1 MKQCYILGT
10 ETLSKVQI
18 HNFRTAVLQLY
29 NDGVRDFYLTT
40 ASEFDL
46 QATELMRQLKH
57 TQKDIRLFLV
67 VPYHKTNFQIIP
79 PYDFDDIYFP
89 TLDGISPDRFWEHT
103 QNTMMRDSQYT
114 IVHMDNNIIINKNY
128 KMSEQE
134 IPGTIFQG

>member
-1 MKQCYILGT
+1 MKQCYIWGT
-10 ETLSKVQI
+10 EILSKFQI
-18 HNFRTAVLQLY
+18 HNFTTAVLQLY
-29 NDGVRDFYLTT
+29 NNGVRDFYLT
-40 ASEFDL
+40 AVNEFDL
-46 QATELMRQLKH
+46 QAADLMRQLKH
-57 TQKDIRLFLV
+57 KRNDIRLFLV
-67 VPYHKTNFQIIP
+67 VPYSKTNFQIIP

-89 TLDGISPDRFWEHT
+89 PLDGISPDQYWEYT

>member
-10 ETLSKVQI
+10 ETLSELQAN
-18 HNFRTAVLQLY
+18 NFKIAVLQLY
-29 NDGVRDFYLTT
+29 NDGVRDFYLTA

-46 QATELMRQLKH
+46 QATDLMRQLKH
-57 TQKDIRLFLV
+57 KQTDIRLFLV
-67 VPYHKTNFQIIP
+67 VPYSKTNFQIIP

-89 TLDGISPDRFWEHT
+89 PLDGISPDQYWEYT